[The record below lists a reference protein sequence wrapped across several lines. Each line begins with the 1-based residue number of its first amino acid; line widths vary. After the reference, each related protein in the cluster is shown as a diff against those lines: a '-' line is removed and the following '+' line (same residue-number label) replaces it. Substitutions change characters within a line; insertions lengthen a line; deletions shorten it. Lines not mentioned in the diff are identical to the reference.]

1 MDTPILGIDA
11 SRANREQKT
20 GVEWYAY
27 FLIQELKKIV
37 PADWE
42 VRVYC
47 DEPLKGDLAVLPQ
60 NWKEKVLRWP
70 PKRLWT
76 QVRMSWE
83 MITHTPDI
91 LFVPAHVQPY
101 IHPKK
106 TVLTVH
112 DVAAK
117 ATPGAYNRFEKWYS
131 LWTAEEALQKLPA
144 VIVPTQA
151 VKNDLVTLFP
161 KVPSEHIH
169 VVHHGINPLFLSETG
184 PSANSEI
191 LPTYAIQKPFV
202 IAVGRIEHKKN
213 TAGLVK
219 AFARAVELGYKGSL
233 ILVGKPGF
241 GYHEVE
247 QLIKKSAVKN
257 YITSIPWLSNI
268 DLVQIMRQ
276 ADALAFPSLAEGF
289 GLPVL
294 EAMALGVPVIAS
306 DIPVLREVGGAAA
319 KYVPV
324 GDIEQLAKAIVEV
337 SQPVNQARYRLL
349 GRERA
354 QGFSWTQSAHT
365 TWEILWKQQ

>member
-1 MDTPILGIDA
+1 MILGIDA

-37 PADWE
+37 PSDWE
-42 VRVYC
+42 VRLYC
-47 DEPLKGDLAVLPQ
+47 DVPLTGEIAQLPPHWQEVVL
-60 NWKEKVLRWP
+60 KWP

-76 QVRMSWE
+76 QVRLSWE
-83 MITHTPDI
+83 MITRTPDV

-101 IHPKK
+101 VHPKK

-144 VIVPTQA
+144 VIVPTNA
-151 VKNDLVTLFP
+151 VKKDLLALFP
-161 KVPSEHIH
+161 AVTEQTIR
-169 VVHHGINPLFLSETG
+169 VIHHGINPAFLVESSLENNAEVL
-184 PSANSEI
+184 SKK
-191 LPTYAIQKPFV
+191 AIQKPFV

-213 TAGLVK
+213 TVGLMRS
-219 AFARAVELGYKGSL
+219 FARAVELGYKGSL
-233 ILVGKPGF
+233 VLVGKPGF
-241 GYHEVE
+241 GYQEVE
-247 QLIKKSAVKN
+247 RVMKKSVVKN
-257 YITSIPWLSNI
+257 FITMIPWLDTH
-268 DLVQIMRQ
+268 DLVTIMRQ

-294 EAMALGVPVIAS
+294 EAMSLGVPVIAS
-306 DIPVLREVGGAAA
+306 DLPVLHEVAGGAA
-319 KYVPV
+319 KYVTV
-324 GDIEQLAKAIVEV
+324 GDDEQLARAIVEI

-349 GRERA
+349 GKERA
-354 QGFSWTQSAHT
+354 ALFTWSQSARQ
-365 TWEILWKQQ
+365 TWEVIQSLV